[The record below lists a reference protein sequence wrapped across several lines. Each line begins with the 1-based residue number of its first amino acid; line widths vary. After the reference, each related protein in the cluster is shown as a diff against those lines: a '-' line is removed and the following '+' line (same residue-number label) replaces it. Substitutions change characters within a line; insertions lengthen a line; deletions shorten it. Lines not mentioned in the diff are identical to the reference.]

1 MQLPKFKGSKT
12 ILKPGLNNAMT
23 QSFHAELKK
32 RITDYFESHQLKST
46 GNWKLYSK
54 ALILLTSYV
63 AVYCHLV
70 FFTPPTFW
78 AILECIVTGKQ
89 IGRAHV

>member
-12 ILKPGLNNAMT
+12 ITKPSLNDAMT

-46 GNWKLYSK
+46 GNWKLYTK
-54 ALILLTSYV
+54 ALILLVSYV
-63 AVYCHLV
+63 AVYSHLV

-78 AILECIVTGKQ
+78 AILN
-89 IGRAHV
+89 AWF